1 MELWIITGV
10 LFGISAI
17 LMIYSFFKKEE
28 KDRTYKELE
37 DVSLNLV
44 QIIYGL
50 NKRIQNLEN
59 ELKIEKPEETFPDRV
74 TNITQ
79 THILT
84 LFTQGFSAKEIS
96 EHLHVSE
103 TSVQHTID
111 AYISEGIHS

>member
-1 MELWIITGV
+1 MELWIIIGI

-17 LMIYSFFKKEE
+17 LMALSFLKKEE
-28 KDRTYKELE
+28 KDHTYKELE

-50 NKRIQNLEN
+50 NKRVKNLES
-59 ELKIEKPEETFPDRV
+59 ELKVENPEMTFPDRV
-74 TNITQ
+74 TDMTQ

-84 LFTQGFSAKEIS
+84 LFTQGLSAQEIS

-103 TSVQHTID
+103 ASVQHTID
-111 AYISEGIHS
+111 AYISEVVN

>member
-1 MELWIITGV
+1 MELWIIIGI

-17 LMIYSFFKKEE
+17 LLVVSFLKKEE

-50 NKRIQNLEN
+50 NKRVKTLEK
-59 ELKIEKPEETFPDRV
+59 ELKIENPEQTFPDRV
-74 TNITQ
+74 TNMTQ

-84 LFTQGFSAKEIS
+84 LFTQGLSAKEIS

-103 TSVQHTID
+103 ASVQHTID
-111 AYISEGIHS
+111 AYIADGIN